1 MVLSALGKRTIEVK
15 EDDLQ
20 HESNDELCNLGDKGE
35 DSFDICIDTP
45 PVSTRN
51 SIKRQHLSE
60 KFQTQG
66 NPS

>member
-1 MVLSALGKRTIEVK
+1 MK